1 VALSTFKDLLFKISS
16 FFPGKFFGIFKNG
29 QKKCPKTDFAK
40 ILSPKYMFC
49 EHKLKFMVWLP
60 KK

>member
-16 FFPGKFFGIFKNG
+16 FYPGKFFGKIKNG

-49 EHKLKFMVWLP
+49 EHN
-60 KK
+60 